1 MAESTKIQVAIK
13 LMVWAGIWG
22 DRIIGPIFID
32 GTLNAER
39 YLKMLQ
45 EEILPSLLNE
55 KGDHPVYFQQDGAP
69 PHFGLQ
75 VRQYLDH
82 QFLET

>member
-1 MAESTKIQVAIK
+1 MQGGGK
-13 LMVWAGIWG
+13 LMVWAGILG
-22 DRIIGPIFID
+22 DRIIGPVFID
-32 GTLNAER
+32 RTLNAER

-55 KGDHPVYFQQDGAP
+55 EGDCPIYFQEAGAP

-75 VRQYLDH
+75 VHQYLNY
-82 QFLET
+82 